1 LCRNPSLKPDR
12 FKGKGI
18 PLIALINS
26 VLICCYMPSKKM
38 NPAESDSAA
47 TIPAVDPA
55 LRYEEALK
63 ELEKL
68 VSQMESGKFSLE
80 ETLSAYQR
88 GTALLKHCQGV
99 LSKVEQQVKF
109 IET

>member
-1 LCRNPSLKPDR
+1 MS
-12 FKGKGI
+12 GKKTTQAQSAEGI
-18 PLIALINS
+18 
-26 VLICCYMPSKKM
+26 
-38 NPAESDSAA
+38 
-47 TIPAVDPA
+47 DPQ

-68 VSQMESGKFSLE
+68 VAAMESGKLSLE
-80 ETLSAYQR
+80 ETLAAYQR

-99 LSKVEQQVKF
+99 LAQVEQQVKI